1 LIIGRLMM
9 VFTVSQG
16 IGRGVVALMV
26 EEVKALPEDEVVAE
40 VDAVDVVVF
49 QITREVAI
57 EDREMMKMVMAVDSR
72 VVSSISL

>member
-1 LIIGRLMM
+1 MM

-16 IGRGVVALMV
+16 IGRGIVALMV
-26 EEVKALPEDEVVAE
+26 EEMKALPEDEVVAE

-49 QITREVAI
+49 QIMREVAI

-72 VVSSISL
+72 VVSSIYL

>member
-16 IGRGVVALMV
+16 IGRGIVALMV
-26 EEVKALPEDEVVAE
+26 EEMKALPEDEVVAE

-49 QITREVAI
+49 QIMREVAI

-72 VVSSISL
+72 VVSSIYL

>member
-1 LIIGRLMM
+1 MM